1 MNSKQASDQQAIG
14 LYRKL
19 VDEFNKKP
27 VKLDK
32 CRELLD
38 QLKLLL
44 TKLSFLPTTNDFTK
58 QDLIIS
64 RDCLEIGAQISV
76 ASRDIPAF
84 ERYMSQLKTYYFD
97 FRWVL
102 YETIWKTILIVM
114 FCFPVSSDDLPESA
128 FKYQLLGLN
137 LLCLL
142 SQNRVAEFHTVSYRT
157 HWV

>member
-102 YETIWKTILIVM
+102 YETI
-114 FCFPVSSDDLPESA
+114 
-128 FKYQLLGLN
+128 
-137 LLCLL
+137 
-142 SQNRVAEFHTVSYRT
+142 
-157 HWV
+157 

>member
-1 MNSKQASDQQAIG
+1 MDSKQSSDQQAIAV
-14 LYRKL
+14 YRKL
-19 VDEFNKKP
+19 VEEFNKKP
-27 VKLDK
+27 LKLVK

-44 TKLSFLPTTNDFTK
+44 TKMAFLPTTNEFTK

-97 FRWVL
+97 F
-102 YETIWKTILIVM
+102 K
-114 FCFPVSSDDLPESA
+114 
-128 FKYQLLGLN
+128 
-137 LLCLL
+137 
-142 SQNRVAEFHTVSYRT
+142 
-157 HWV
+157 